1 MKNISKIFICSITLI
16 TIFSF
21 NQKQDLK
28 LDNESF
34 LLGTISDYMGRIVMT
49 NEKDKIDNY
58 GYSEKSL
65 VTKINSLL
73 IEKYDDL
80 SIRNIE
86 TGIPGDVGTKLY
98 SKKLAEKIN
107 SNYTFDKFNL
117 SQNNDTIFYGKLKT
131 NILETELQ
139 KISFIIGAYS
149 RFGEQKNGKYYIR
162 LLNSTSKFNECEKI
176 LRDLNCENIETEFIK
191 NIPLNQLIYFKPSKK
206 LKKYFDNYMYLRN
219 QIKIDQ
225 DKMFKELSEKHTK

>member
-1 MKNISKIFICSITLI
+1 MKNIGKIFICIIGLS

-34 LLGTISDYMGRIVMT
+34 LLGTLSDYMGRIVMT

-86 TGIPGDVGTKLY
+86 TGTPGYVGTKLY

-107 SNYTFDKFNL
+107 SNYTFEKFNL
-117 SQNNDTIFYGKLKT
+117 SQNNDTIFYEKLKT
-131 NILETELQ
+131 NIFETELQ

-149 RFGEQKNGKYYIR
+149 RFGEQKNGKYCIR
-162 LLNSTSKFNECEKI
+162 LFNSTSKFNECEKI

-191 NIPLNQLIYFKPSKK
+191 NIPLNQLVYFKPSKK
-206 LKKYFDNYMYLRN
+206 LKKYFDNYIYLRN